1 MSKKLPDRGRANK
14 NVYDIEAQQKHLRR
28 HLESLERDNHQPLD
42 DVEGLVTVALA
53 HIEDDNS
60 ARKRQKVSRANPFST
75 RQNLGALIL
84 EARLDL
90 LPPDIP
96 TYLTCN
102 AAPSQ
107 CPSRQFCSVCSFQSS
122 YKCSKCG
129 MKYCSVKCLRT
140 HEETRCMKWT
150 I

>member
-1 MSKKLPDRGRANK
+1 MLMEVANGYGYF
-14 NVYDIEAQQKHLRR
+14 N
-28 HLESLERDNHQPLD
+28 
-42 DVEGLVTVALA
+42 
-53 HIEDDNS
+53 
-60 ARKRQKVSRANPFST
+60 SRAKETKGLTSQSIFDKAKPECIDFRSSAYNFPSIRNSHAQFTNYISYF
-75 RQNLGALIL
+75 Q
-84 EARLDL
+84 RLDL

-107 CPSRQFCSVCSFQSS
+107 YPSRQFCSVCSFQSS

-140 HEETRCMKWT
+140 HEETRFALT
-150 I
+150 IQVYTV

>member
-1 MSKKLPDRGRANK
+1 MSKKQPERAK
-14 NVYDIEAQQKHLRR
+14 AHKI
-28 HLESLERDNHQPLD
+28 
-42 DVEGLVTVALA
+42 VALA
-53 HIEDDNS
+53 HIEDDS
-60 ARKRQKVSRANPFST
+60 SGRKRQKISRANPFST
-75 RQNLGALIL
+75 RQNLGALII

-102 AAPSQ
+102 ATSSQ
-107 CPSRQFCSVCSFQSS
+107 YPPRQFCSVCSFQSS
-122 YKCSKCG
+122 YRCSKCG